1 MVQTANTAGVG
12 THNTETVGKDEA
24 GKAFDTHGIG
34 ACAGLR
40 AGAAVL
46 TALGVV
52 GCDLGASFVI
62 EKDVPRRT
70 RRAFAL
76 TATVAGDA
84 GESASNA

>member
-1 MVQTANTAGVG
+1 
-12 THNTETVGKDEA
+12 
-24 GKAFDTHGIG
+24 
-34 ACAGLR
+34 
-40 AGAAVL
+40 L

-70 RRAFAL
+70 GRALAL